1 MKGIPNFNNRYYSD
15 PELSEQDK
23 QRAAFGGI
31 SVNTGN
37 TGKRPVIVKRAR
49 AGFKAKMDS
58 FESEYQAFIAKLKMQ
73 KENTI
78 EEVTN
83 VAETK
88 VEEPQVTEEAPVV
101 ETKPKKTRTKKQVV
115 EVLPEETV
123 ETTTETTEPVVEPD
137 PFAEF

>member
-31 SVNTGN
+31 SVNTG
-37 TGKRPVIVKRAR
+37 KRPAIAKRAR
-49 AGFKAKMDS
+49 AGVKAKMDS

-78 EEVTN
+78 EEVN
-83 VAETK
+83 ICAEQLTS
-88 VEEPQVTEEAPVV
+88 
-101 ETKPKKTRTKKQVV
+101 
-115 EVLPEETV
+115 L
-123 ETTTETTEPVVEPD
+123 
-137 PFAEF
+137 

>member
-1 MKGIPNFNNRYYSD
+1 MKGIPDFSNRYYSD
-15 PELSEQDK
+15 PEMSEQDK

-31 SVNTGN
+31 RIATPRSTKRSVN
-37 TGKRPVIVKRAR
+37 
-49 AGFKAKMDS
+49 AKMDS
-58 FESEYQAFIAKLKMQ
+58 FESEYQAFIAKLKLQ

-101 ETKPKKTRTKKQVV
+101 ETKPKKTRTKKQVAD
-115 EVLPEETV
+115 VLPEETV
-123 ETTTETTEPVVEPD
+123 ETTTEPVVEPVVEHD

>member
-1 MKGIPNFNNRYYSD
+1 MKGIPDFSNRYYSD
-15 PELSEQDK
+15 PEMSEQDK
-23 QRAAFGGI
+23 QHAAFGGI
-31 SVNTGN
+31 HIATPRSTKRGVN
-37 TGKRPVIVKRAR
+37 
-49 AGFKAKMDS
+49 AKMDS
-58 FESEYQAFIAKLKMQ
+58 FESEYQAFIAKLKLQ

-88 VEEPQVTEEAPVV
+88 VEELQVTEEAPVV

-115 EVLPEETV
+115 DVLPEETV
-123 ETTTETTEPVVEPD
+123 ETTTEPVVEPD

>member
-31 SVNTGN
+31 SVNTG
-37 TGKRPVIVKRAR
+37 KRPAIVKRAH
-49 AGFKAKMDS
+49 AGVKAKMDS

-83 VAETK
+83 VTETK

-123 ETTTETTEPVVEPD
+123 ETTTETTNPVVEPD

>member
-1 MKGIPNFNNRYYSD
+1 MKGIPDFSNRYYSD
-15 PELSEQDK
+15 PEMSEQDK
-23 QRAAFGGI
+23 QRAAFGSI
-31 SVNTGN
+31 RIATPRSTKRSVN
-37 TGKRPVIVKRAR
+37 
-49 AGFKAKMDS
+49 AKMDS
-58 FESEYQAFIAKLKMQ
+58 FESEYQAFIAKLKLQ

-101 ETKPKKTRTKKQVV
+101 ETKPKKTRTKKQVAD
-115 EVLPEETV
+115 VLPEETV
-123 ETTTETTEPVVEPD
+123 ETTTEPVVEPVVEPD

>member
-1 MKGIPNFNNRYYSD
+1 MKGIPNFNNRYYSE

-23 QRAAFGGI
+23 QHAAFGGI
-31 SVNTGN
+31 SVNTDKKP
-37 TGKRPVIVKRAR
+37 TIAKRA
-49 AGFKAKMDS
+49 GVKAKMDS
-58 FESEYQAFIAKLKMQ
+58 FENEYQTFIANLKMQ

-101 ETKPKKTRTKKQVV
+101 ETKPKKTRAKKQVV

-123 ETTTETTEPVVEPD
+123 ETTTETTNPVVEPD

>member
-1 MKGIPNFNNRYYSD
+1 MKGIPDFSNRYYSD
-15 PELSEQDK
+15 PEMSEQDK

-31 SVNTGN
+31 RIATSRSTTRSVN
-37 TGKRPVIVKRAR
+37 
-49 AGFKAKMDS
+49 AKMDS
-58 FESEYQAFIAKLKMQ
+58 FESEYQAFIAKLKLQ

-115 EVLPEETV
+115 NVLPEETV

>member
-31 SVNTGN
+31 SVNTG
-37 TGKRPVIVKRAR
+37 KRPAIVKRAR
-49 AGFKAKMDS
+49 AGVKAKMDS

-123 ETTTETTEPVVEPD
+123 ETTTETTNTAVEPD

>member
-31 SVNTGN
+31 SVNTG
-37 TGKRPVIVKRAR
+37 KRPVIVKRAR
-49 AGFKAKMDS
+49 AGVKAKMDS
-58 FESEYQAFIAKLKMQ
+58 FESEYQAFIAKLKLQ

-101 ETKPKKTRTKKQVV
+101 ETKPKKTRSKKQVV

>member
-1 MKGIPNFNNRYYSD
+1 MKGIPDFSNRYCSE
-15 PELSEQDK
+15 PEMSEQDK
-23 QRAAFGGI
+23 QHAAFGGI
-31 SVNTGN
+31 HIATPRRSVN
-37 TGKRPVIVKRAR
+37 
-49 AGFKAKMDS
+49 AKMDS
-58 FESEYQAFIAKLKMQ
+58 FESEYQAFIAKLKLQ

-115 EVLPEETV
+115 DVLPEETV

>member
-1 MKGIPNFNNRYYSD
+1 MIGIPDFSKRYNVES
-15 PELSEQDK
+15 ELSEQDK
-23 QRAAFGGI
+23 QHANFGGI
-31 SVNTGN
+31 KIT
-37 TGKRPVIVKRAR
+37 P
-49 AGFKAKMDS
+49 KASKFYRVANDK
-58 FESEYQAFIAKLKMQ
+58 FENEYQTFIAKLKTQ
-73 KENTI
+73 KENAV

-115 EVLPEETV
+115 NVLPEETV
-123 ETTTETTEPVVEPD
+123 ETTTETTNPVVEPD